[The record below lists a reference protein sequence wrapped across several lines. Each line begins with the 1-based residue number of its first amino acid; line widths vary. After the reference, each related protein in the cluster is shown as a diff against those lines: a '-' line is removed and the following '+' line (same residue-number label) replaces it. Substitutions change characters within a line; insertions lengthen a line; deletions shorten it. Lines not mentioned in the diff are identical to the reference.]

1 MQILFKVAM
10 YQKAL
15 SQPAATSAITTTTS
29 FFFPRSLTEEARRR
43 RKTSVPVFPSDIRM
57 GSCGASELRSWVGR
71 GSCLLTKGQGLSSHW
86 RFPTHTSTD
95 GYSRRIPHS
104 FGITFTELPGLF
116 FSRHSS
122 EQLGPRVT
130 DCIIIPPARAFSLR
144 LRRVRIAGSCVGC
157 HWSRYAGICGWGWRG
172 IGSQLSPYVEDPP
185 TQASNSHP
193 LSPLV
198 VILFAVISTR
208 LRSELFYVRRGFPN
222 RSFVKRGRAKG

>member
-1 MQILFKVAM
+1 MWCVRTSQLGRPGFLFID
-10 YQKAL
+10 QG
-15 SQPAATSAITTTTS
+15 
-29 FFFPRSLTEEARRR
+29 PRSLL
-43 RKTSVPVFPSDIRM
+43 P
-57 GSCGASELRSWVGR
+57 L
-71 GSCLLTKGQGLSSHW
+71 W
-86 RFPTHTSTD
+86 RFPTHKYGWLLSPD
-95 GYSRRIPHS
+95 SS
-104 FGITFTELPGLF
+104 FVRNNFYGVAWVY